1 VLFCFLCKRFIPTD
15 LCNLTITKADGEV
28 WYDWDFYQ
36 PDYYLASYW
45 YWWYTIPNDAPEGE
59 WTWAV
64 ELNGTTYEHTFI
76 VGDMPVS
83 ADNNNLLN
91 DATAWYENNSIN
103 VQLNTDEMVNANV
116 QLLNTVGQVV
126 APQIVVSGTE
136 QQNAVIHINGLS
148 AGLYYVAIQ
157 DLPTQSFTTI
167 PVYVYE

>member
-1 VLFCFLCKRFIPTD
+1 MR
-15 LCNLTITKADGEV
+15 
-28 WYDWDFYQ
+28 Q
-36 PDYYLASYW
+36 
-45 YWWYTIPNDAPEGE
+45 
-59 WTWAV
+59 
-64 ELNGTTYEHTFI
+64 
-76 VGDMPVS
+76 
-83 ADNNNLLN
+83 
-91 DATAWYENNSIN
+91 YENNSIN

-136 QQNAVIHINGLS
+136 QQNAVIHTNGLS